1 MAAAPPTAPGAAPS
15 NSKTPL
21 FNQSTNESGWNA
33 AIHTVSYAGC
43 RVGSWGVGAAPPT
56 SCRRRLTPG
65 VPPALCRRWCTGW
78 AATLA
83 SRPSTW
89 TPGQRCA
96 AATAAAAAVQHCSAL
111 ATCAPPLPLQ
121 ERPHCRCRKPLLA
134 PSGTPTCA
142 PLPASCCPCPQA
154 KEPVY
159 IPATIFLVTDHLYHL
174 LVKNYMR
181 RDKAS
186 GGRALV
192 SPLPACGRCGRR
204 HAAAADVV
212 ESSSC
217 CCLKCMGY
225 LLGMPH
231 SRPDAAF
238 MLAKCA
244 CQPQRCVL
252 PLTRAQPIHM
262 CSRAAAPGR
271 HG

>member
-1 MAAAPPTAPGAAPS
+1 VPRRKLGVGGSAANLLPPAPHPRGAAC
-15 NSKTPL
+15 PL
-21 FNQSTNESGWNA
+21 PQVVHRLGRHFGFQAFNLDPRSE
-33 AIHTVSYAGC
+33 V
-43 RVGSWGVGAAPPT
+43 
-56 SCRRRLTPG
+56 RRRH
-65 VPPALCRRWCTGW
+65 CRCRC
-78 AATLA
+78 
-83 SRPSTW
+83 
-89 TPGQRCA
+89 CA
-96 AATAAAAAVQHCSAL
+96 ALLGTGHLCAPTAAAG
-111 ATCAPPLPLQ
+111 TPPLPLPQ
-121 ERPHCRCRKPLLA
+121 AA
-134 PSGTPTCA
+134 PGTLRHTH
-142 PLPASCCPCPQA
+142 LRPASCCPCPQA

-186 GGRALV
+186 GGRALA